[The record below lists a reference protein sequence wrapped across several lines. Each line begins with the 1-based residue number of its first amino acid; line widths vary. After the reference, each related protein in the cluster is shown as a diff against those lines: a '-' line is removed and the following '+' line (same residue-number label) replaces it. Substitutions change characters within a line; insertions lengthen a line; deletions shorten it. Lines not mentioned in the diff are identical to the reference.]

1 MYLHIGNHYYVRKQ
15 DIVGIFDMDNATYSH
30 RTRDTLNRAEKEG
43 RLINA
48 AEFEIPNTI
57 VVCRDGDSEKWYLSM
72 VTVQTLLKRVQEHII

>member
-1 MYLHIGNHYYVRKQ
+1 MYLHIGNHYYVRKK

>member
-30 RTRDTLNRAEKEG
+30 RTRETLNRAEKEG
-43 RLINA
+43 RLINS

>member
-15 DIVGIFDMDNATYSH
+15 DIVGIFDMDNSTYSH
-30 RTRDTLNRAEKEG
+30 RTRETLSRAEKEG

-48 AEFEIPNTI
+48 AEMEIPNTI
-57 VVCRDGDSEKWYLSM
+57 VICRDGEKETWYLSM

>member
-30 RTRDTLNRAEKEG
+30 RTRETLNRAEKEG